1 MAALLCLRSLS
12 IYAQEKKFKF
22 KLYGQI
28 RTDIFYNSRAS
39 QEMIDGLFY
48 MYPLNKQ
55 LDANGRDL
63 NDKFSGNFYALTTRF
78 GVNIEGPKLGSAKT
92 FAKIEGDFRGAG
104 SDLYTV
110 RMRHAYFQLNWETS
124 DFLMGQ
130 TWHPLFGE
138 IYPKVMNLSTGA
150 PYNPFSRAPQ
160 IRYRHSFSNFRV
172 TGAFL
177 WQSQFTSIGPNNVRS
192 VSYLKNS
199 CLPEMYLGVD
209 YRQGAWIAGVGID
222 FLSLMPRTKVDI
234 TVNYEGTP
242 IEKVYKTRQRVNSLS
257 YEAYMKYTAD
267 DWFVSAKTVF
277 GSNLTQTL
285 MIGGYG
291 VTSVNTLNGRET
303 YAPIRNSNTW
313 INAVYGKKWKP
324 GIFLGYTKNMG
335 TGKKVSTLYGL
346 GTDIDQLFTTGIELS
361 YNLPNWVFGIE
372 YSAIN
377 AWYGNINYNNGKVND
392 ANRVTNNR
400 IVGVATF
407 IF

>member
-1 MAALLCLRSLS
+1 MAALVCLSSHS

-22 KLYGQI
+22 KYYGQI
-28 RTDIFYNSRAS
+28 RTDIFYNSRDS

-150 PYNPFSRAPQ
+150 PYNPFRRAPQ

-257 YEAYMKYTAD
+257 YEAYMKYTAA
-267 DWFVSAKTVF
+267 DWFVSAKTVS
-277 GSNLTQTL
+277 GSTLTQTL
-285 MIGGYG
+285 MIGCYG
-291 VTSVNTLNGRET
+291 VSSVNTFNGC
-303 YAPIRNSNTW
+303 
-313 INAVYGKKWKP
+313 
-324 GIFLGYTKNMG
+324 
-335 TGKKVSTLYGL
+335 
-346 GTDIDQLFTTGIELS
+346 
-361 YNLPNWVFGIE
+361 
-372 YSAIN
+372 
-377 AWYGNINYNNGKVND
+377 
-392 ANRVTNNR
+392 
-400 IVGVATF
+400 
-407 IF
+407 